1 MSKYRIVIGND
12 EAGFS
17 YKETLRA
24 QLEADPRVLSV
35 QDVGVDGQGDTAY
48 PFVAIEV
55 AQIVARG
62 EADRG
67 LLICG
72 TGIGMAITANKVSGI
87 RAAVGHD
94 SYSVERSVLS
104 NNAQVLAM
112 GERVIGRELARKLV
126 SEWLNH
132 QFDETSSSAAKVQA
146 ISDYEEKN

>member
-1 MSKYRIVIGND
+1 MTKYRIVIGND

-17 YKETLRA
+17 YKETLRE

-35 QDVGVDGQGDTAY
+35 QDVGVDRHGDTAY
-48 PFVAIEV
+48 PYVAIEV

-72 TGIGMAITANKVSGI
+72 TGIGMAITANKVNGV

-104 NNAQVLAM
+104 NNAQVLAL
-112 GERVIGRELARKLV
+112 GERVIGRELAKKLV
-126 SEWLNH
+126 SEWLEYH
-132 QFDETSSSAAKVQA
+132 FDESSSSAAKVQA
-146 ISDYEEKN
+146 ISDYEGKK